1 MGCYLE
7 EYRARVG
14 TWAGKLAW
22 RGEVIKRGQAKCG
35 DDIGAASK
43 CLGLTL
49 LSSLTIAVL
58 LIIGGIEQNPGPS
71 GEMDTTARDVC
82 TGCGRHLKTGIQC
95 EMCGKIYHYN
105 CGNGKVQRAVKVNWC
120 CEECMREKVVV
131 LQEQLKEA
139 LNQVNDLKD
148 KIRELEDKL
157 KMTGPVEKGSI
168 PAEKKSIPAENKE
181 AKCLVVGDSLVR
193 NVGLGHSDMKVECFP
208 GIKTVQLHKV
218 LEKREPAG
226 AETETAIIHVGTN
239 DLSEM
244 RNLDYIMGGAYVLVA
259 TAKKK
264 LPNCKL
270 VLSGVLRRRDI
281 PWRRIGGLN
290 DRLARVADTE
300 GLTFVDPNSWIED
313 GDFGRDGVHL
323 NVRGKRHLGKLY
335 ARVSGLGSGGT
346 AEGKQ

>member
-14 TWAGKLAW
+14 TWAGKLAC
-22 RGEVIKRGQAKCG
+22 RGLVIKRGAANCSE
-35 DDIGAASK
+35 DIGAKSK

-49 LSSLTIAVL
+49 LSYLTIAVL
-58 LIIGGIEQNPGPS
+58 LIIGGIEQNPGPT
-71 GEMDTTARDVC
+71 GEMDATARDVC

-95 EMCGKIYHYN
+95 EMCGNCYHYN
-105 CGNGKVQRAVKVNWC
+105 CGNGKVQMAVKVNWC
-120 CEECMREKVVV
+120 CEKCMKEKVVV

-139 LNQVNDLKD
+139 LSQVNDLKD
-148 KIRELEDKL
+148 KNKELEAKL
-157 KMTGPVEKGSI
+157 KITRPAEKGSI
-168 PAEKKSIPAENKE
+168 PVEKGPIPAESKE
-181 AKCLVVGDSLVR
+181 PKCLVVGDSLVR

-218 LEKREPAG
+218 LEKREPAR
-226 AETETAIIHVGTN
+226 AETETVIIHVGTN
-239 DLSEM
+239 DMSEM

-264 LPNCKL
+264 LPKCKL
-270 VLSGVLRRRDI
+270 VLSGVMRRRDI
-281 PWRRIGGLN
+281 PWRRTGGLN
-290 DRLARVADTE
+290 DRLARVADKE

-323 NVRGKRHLGKLY
+323 NVRGKRRLGNLY
-335 ARVSGLGSGGT
+335 ARVSGLESGGS

>member
-1 MGCYLE
+1 MTGHNPCNLP
-7 EYRARVG
+7 
-14 TWAGKLAW
+14 T
-22 RGEVIKRGQAKCG
+22 AKCS
-35 DDIGAASK
+35 DDIGAKSK

-49 LSSLTIAVL
+49 LSSLIIAVL

-71 GEMDTTARDVC
+71 GEMDSTASDIC
-82 TGCGRHLKTGIQC
+82 TGCGRHLKSGIQC
-95 EMCGKIYHYN
+95 EMCGKWYHYN
-105 CGNGKVQRAVKVNWC
+105 CGNGKVQLVMKENWC
-120 CEECMREKVVV
+120 CEKCMKEKVKV
-131 LQEQLKEA
+131 LQEQLQEA
-139 LNQVNDLKD
+139 LSQVNDLKV
-148 KIRELEDKL
+148 KNRELEAKL
-157 KMTGPVEKGSI
+157 KMTRPEEKGL
-168 PAEKKSIPAENKE
+168 IPAENKV

-226 AETETAIIHVGTN
+226 AETETVIIHVGTN

-244 RNLDYIMGGAYVLVA
+244 RNLDYIMGGAYALVA

-290 DRLARVADTE
+290 DRLAWVANAE

-323 NVRGKRHLGKLY
+323 NVRGKRHLG
-335 ARVSGLGSGGT
+335 
-346 AEGKQ
+346 